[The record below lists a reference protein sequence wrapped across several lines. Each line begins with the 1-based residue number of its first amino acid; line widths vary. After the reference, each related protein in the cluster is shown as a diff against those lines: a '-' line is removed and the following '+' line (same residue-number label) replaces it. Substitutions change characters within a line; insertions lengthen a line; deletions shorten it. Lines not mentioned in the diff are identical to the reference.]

1 MTISTRRYVAPMVAA
16 IWIGLIIG
24 VAFYASSIK
33 FTAPGVGRTQLLSVG
48 QVTFQGLTWIEFVA
62 FLSLLLAAWSQLTRS
77 VIKIIVVLALLLVI
91 QKMAVQPILNTAI
104 TQAIAGESVDTIVL
118 HFIYGGLDCAKLAVL
133 FLLSRNLSSAVE

>member
-1 MTISTRRYVAPMVAA
+1 MTISTRRYIAPMIAA

-48 QVTFQGLTWIEFVA
+48 QVTFQGLTWVELAA
-62 FLSLLLAAWSQLTRS
+62 FLSLLLASWSQRTRS
-77 VIKIIVVLALLLVI
+77 VIKSIVVLALLLLL

-104 TQAIAGESVDTIVL
+104 TQAIAGESVDTIAL
-118 HFIYGGLDCAKLAVL
+118 HFVYGGLDCAKLAVL
-133 FLLSRNLSSAVE
+133 FLLSRNLSSTVD